1 MKKIK
6 RKRNSI
12 HGFLINLLEEKGPIP
27 KKFKKNISQYRYLDN
42 AHIDSLGILSFIS
55 RIESKFNIKL
65 NEKDTNSDEFRYI
78 KGLIKIIE
86 SKIG

>member
-6 RKRNSI
+6 RNTI
-12 HGFLINLLEEKGPIP
+12 YGFLINLLEEKGSIP
-27 KKFKKNISQYRYLDN
+27 KKFKKNISQYRYLDS
-42 AHIDSLGILSFIS
+42 AHIDSLGILGFIS

-78 KGLIKIIE
+78 EGLVKIIE
-86 SKIG
+86 SKTG